1 MADPLAISAAG
12 ASAAAN
18 ASKAA
23 RVLLQA
29 VQGIGDAP
37 ADVRTMLNHIQGLSS
52 VVVRLTDQLS
62 SPPPAD
68 VGPHW
73 PKIWLAEVNHVVDA
87 ARGEANAVFK
97 LIMKWDQARL
107 TGSTP
112 MTWPA
117 FCQIITNDQMLRVGT
132 RIELARSAILLLIS
146 ALQLSSTPE
155 MNGQLE
161 RTRNI
166 LSTLLAEAPIEPT
179 PPPAPQPGFHTHT
192 HTHVHSNPVIAAN
205 LAASTAETSGR
216 SEPGANNDPP
226 PSYAMSRY
234 QNPPP
239 MSPPQPHYDGPII
252 YMVRQPPGRTGQQQ
266 FTLYQPPTHQ
276 SSAQPVIAS
285 TSAAPSGAG
294 EIASLRNELTL
305 KDKRIQ
311 ELEAELTEQRRRS
324 STSGAASPAPGHEG
338 PFRDLVTK
346 YKKVKQLY
354 FDTKNENDRM
364 SRELE
369 GLRTAESASTS
380 KDKIIEGWKKQYE
393 ELSKKLREQED
404 VDVAIN
410 SWREKY
416 DLTLTLLT
424 TSQEDSERAAANLRA
439 ENARLSAEL
448 DEANEALRTREVET
462 AQTIQTM
469 QDDQRKVEEEHDAS
483 TSRLAYLEQ
492 NLESHRHQ
500 LEQERQEKDS
510 ELERERYEKE
520 MAIEVA
526 RKLRML
532 WQQAHQVMSESDFF
546 GTLDGV
552 NHNV

>member
-12 ASAAAN
+12 ASAAAT

-87 ARGEANAVFK
+87 ARAEANSVFK

-107 TGSTP
+107 AGGTP

-117 FCQIITNDQMLRVGT
+117 FRQLISNDQMVRVGT

-161 RTRNI
+161 RTRSI
-166 LSTLLAEAPIEPT
+166 LSTLLAEPPLEP
-179 PPPAPQPGFHTHT
+179 PAPPAPQPGFHTHT
-192 HTHVHSNPVIAAN
+192 HAHSNPIIAAN

-216 SEPGANNDPP
+216 SEAGANNDPP

-276 SSAQPVIAS
+276 SSTQPVIAS
-285 TSAAPSGAG
+285 TSSTPSGAG

-324 STSGAASPAPGHEG
+324 STSGGAASPAPGHEG

-364 SRELE
+364 TRELE
-369 GLRTAESASTS
+369 GLRTIESASVS
-380 KDKIIEGWKKQYE
+380 KDKVIEGWKKQYE
-393 ELSKKLREQED
+393 ELSKKVREQDD
-404 VDVAIN
+404 VDGAIN

-424 TSQEDSERAAANLRA
+424 TSQEDAERAAANLRT
-439 ENARLSAEL
+439 ENVRLAAEL
-448 DEANEALRTREVET
+448 DEANDALRTREVET

-492 NLESHRHQ
+492 NLESHRYQ
-500 LEQERQEKDS
+500 LEQERHEKDA
-510 ELERERYEKE
+510 ELERERHEKE

-526 RKLRML
+526 RKLRTL
-532 WQQAHQVMSESDFF
+532 WQQAHQVMSESDFL
-546 GTLDGV
+546 GTLDGGES
-552 NHNV
+552 